1 MKITRL
7 DIYGFGKHENKIIE
21 FGENVNVVFGHN
33 EAGKT
38 TIQQFILQILFG
50 FPQKNSTLLRY
61 EPKSGGKY
69 GGRIHINDCV
79 YGECIIERVRGKSAG
94 EVTVYFNDG
103 TQGGEE
109 ELSDL
114 VRHYDRTSFES
125 VFSFS
130 VLQLQGF
137 ERMDENEL
145 SRTLLASGTTGVDS
159 LLQVEKKM
167 EKEAGD
173 LFKKTGRVP
182 AMNVLL
188 QQLKEMEDDLKK
200 EQHRIAVYAPKMKRI
215 DEIEQRLAVV
225 KKHHDERKSENHNLS
240 LQLQSLPLTLRKK
253 TLLENLTV
261 IKNEHFPSDGIRRYE
276 TVRSKWT
283 ETDVRLRGVEDEIVF
298 MRERLEQ
305 AIDLSTL
312 AEMQRLL
319 ALEPEW
325 HEWHANVKTVRDNM
339 EQLHAKKMRLL
350 DRLGVTETERIVT
363 ADVSIHKEEQ
373 LYEGTQKI
381 AELDRQLEYVD
392 RQLIALEREQQ
403 DLQSEHNDLQQN
415 TPSETNQK
423 RVEQWPDMRGKL
435 AEARAYVAMRQKDS
449 ADGNKMIILL
459 LMIAA
464 IASVVVGLI
473 EKQWFGI
480 FVGLLIVLGAVLMI
494 VRKRNQ
500 SPDDKRIEMM
510 QIIED
515 VGGQERQMEQLVKEV
530 NDFRSS
536 QLRLEQLI
544 ASNERKMTQLGSEY
558 EAFSREREALGNN
571 LRHFFLSY
579 GLDKIPNAG
588 ILHEFFGMAR
598 SVQEAEREIMLA
610 EKKHVLLTTQISGRT
625 AELKALVTSEI
636 PVDQLYEELRK
647 AYVELRSA
655 EQENERLSNRLDE
668 LKKEKSHLHELTVAY
683 KKQVDELF
691 NEASVANENE
701 FYDAQRNFEETQTL
715 TQQVLDVESQL
726 AHFGNLQVSSTIPE
740 QVLKND
746 LAATQE
752 QMKELEQELEQLI
765 DEKATL
771 KAETDKL
778 LTDDTYQS
786 KQQFFEMKKAEF
798 NEMAHQWSIRQAIV
812 QAIRGMM
819 KELKDT
825 KLPEVLEQAEDLF
838 ATLTDGLYTALE
850 ITENGLFR
858 AVASDGTR
866 YPIIELSQA
875 TKEQAYISLRLSLA
889 MAMESTAPFPLLMDD
904 PFVHFDKERLSR
916 MICIVNQLSEKH
928 QFIYTTCHDKIK
940 EEWTTA
946 TIINVSEIG
955 NDKGAIAT

>member
-21 FGENVNVVFGHN
+21 FGENVNVVFGQN

-114 VRHYDRTSFES
+114 IRHYDRTSFES

-145 SRTLLASGTTGVDS
+145 SRTLLASGTTGVDT

-200 EQHRIAVYAPKMKRI
+200 EQHRLADYAPKMKRI
-215 DEIEQRLAVV
+215 DEIEQRLARL
-225 KKHHDERKSENHNLS
+225 KKHYDERKDENQNLS

-253 TLLENLTV
+253 TLLDNLTIV
-261 IKNEHFPSDGIRRYE
+261 KNEHFPSDGIKRYE

-283 ETDVRLRGVEDEIVF
+283 ETDVRLRGVDEEIVF

-305 AIDLSTL
+305 ALDLTTL

-325 HEWHANVKTVRDNM
+325 HKWHADLKAVRDNM

-350 DRLGVTETERIVT
+350 DRLGVKETDRIVT

-392 RQLIALEREQQ
+392 RQLIALEQEQQ
-403 DLQSEHNDLQQN
+403 GLQSEHNDLQQ
-415 TPSETNQK
+415 TAPSEANQK
-423 RVEQWPDMRGKL
+423 RVEQWPEMRGKL
-435 AEARAYVAMRQKDS
+435 AEARAYVAMRQQDS
-449 ADGNKMIILL
+449 TDGNRMIMLL

-464 IASVVVGLI
+464 IASAVVGFI

-480 FVGLLIVLGAVLMI
+480 FVGLLIALGAVLMI
-494 VRKRNQ
+494 VGKRRQ
-500 SPDDKRIEMM
+500 SPDDKRKKMM
-510 QIIED
+510 QIIEN
-515 VGGQERQMEQLVKEV
+515 VGGQEGQMEQLVEEV
-530 NDFRSS
+530 NDFKSS

-558 EAFSREREALGNN
+558 EAFSREREALENN
-571 LRHFFLSY
+571 LLHFFISY

-588 ILHEFFGMAR
+588 ILHEFFSMAR
-598 SVQEAEREIMLA
+598 SVQEAEREIMQA
-610 EKKHVLLTTQISGRT
+610 MKKQDILTNDISERT
-625 AELKALVTSEI
+625 AELKARVTSEI
-636 PVDQLYEELRK
+636 AVDQLYEELRK
-647 AYVELRSA
+647 TYVELRTA

-691 NEASVANENE
+691 NEARVANENE
-701 FYDAQRNFEETQTL
+701 FYDAQRNFEKTQAL
-715 TQQVLDVESQL
+715 TQQLLDVESQL
-726 AHFGNLQVSSTIPE
+726 AHFGNLKVRSDVPE
-740 QVLKND
+740 QVLKSD

-752 QMKELEQELEQLI
+752 QMNELEHELEQLI

-778 LTDDTYQS
+778 LSDDTYQS

-812 QAIRGMM
+812 QAIKGMM

-825 KLPEVLEQAEDLF
+825 KLPEVLVQAENLF
-838 ATLTDGLYTALE
+838 ATLTDGLYTAME
-850 ITENGLFR
+850 ITETGLFR

-889 MAMESTAPFPLLMDD
+889 MAMESTAPFPILMDD

-916 MICIVNQLSEKH
+916 MISIVNQLSEKH